1 MTHRAVPSWRAF
13 PARLL
18 DWRSTRAGAGPRAI
32 GGRGQA
38 TDLLQLRLPVRSVPE
53 PDEPA
58 GYRREQRDSEQ
69 RQEPLHWT
77 GRRFTIER
85 VAVSPGKRSP
95 GPRQVHEQEHQGSD
109 ADEQRASSAQHAPQG
124 HKKHDW
130 IHHKG
135 RSYAVIHP
143 RDGRTYQAQDDH
155 DQEHST
161 RRLPRSGL
169 HVCVHRTPSGLTNR
183 TSGRPIMWFPPS
195 SRWQRRTHPPDCRTL
210 PHCARGTRDHA
221 AKRNRDRAESDTTKF
236 A

>member
-1 MTHRAVPSWRAF
+1 MTHRTVPSWLAF
-13 PARLL
+13 PPP
-18 DWRSTRAGAGPRAI
+18 DFSTGVQRGRGAGPRAI

-58 GYRREQRDSEQ
+58 GHGRQQRDSEQ
-69 RQEPLHWT
+69 RHEPLHWT

-85 VAVSPGKRSP
+85 VAVRPGKRSP

-143 RDGRTYQAQDDH
+143 RDGRTHQAEDDH

-161 RRLPRSGL
+161 RRLLRSGF
-169 HVCVHRTPSGLTNR
+169 HVCVHRTPSGLAKDFGSTHHASTANHR
-183 TSGRPIMWFPPS
+183 DQTSASTGL
-195 SRWQRRTHPPDCRTL
+195 C
-210 PHCARGTRDHA
+210 GTRDHRREA
-221 AKRNRDRAESDTTKF
+221 GGCRCPV
-236 A
+236 